1 MKGQVSG
8 LQQSTIN
15 FTHFW
20 QQLARRPARWI
31 ELYRQRRQLASISD
45 AMLQDLGLSRADILQ
60 ETERHFWDDPLA
72 K

>member
-1 MKGQVSG
+1 MKGQLSG

-15 FTHFW
+15 ITPLW

>member
-8 LQQSTIN
+8 LQQSTTNI
-15 FTHFW
+15 THLW

-31 ELYRQRRQLASISD
+31 ELYRQRQQLASISD

>member
-15 FTHFW
+15 ITHLW